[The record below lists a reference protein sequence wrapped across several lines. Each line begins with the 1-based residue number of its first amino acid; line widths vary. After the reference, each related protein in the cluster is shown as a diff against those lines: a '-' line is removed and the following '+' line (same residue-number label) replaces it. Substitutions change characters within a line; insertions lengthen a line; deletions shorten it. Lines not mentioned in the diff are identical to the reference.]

1 MFLTHPSLLSLAL
14 VFSTGFVFSTGL
26 SYFSSVSRPSIH
38 LIHHWYLI
46 AGACNGHPVLS
57 TSRLVSC
64 VLFCIILTF
73 IFSCAFVSPYLVPFS
88 DKKKRDIFILAE
100 SYSGAGMVCLYE
112 SITHA
117 SWGLWLLTGSD
128 WVVLINKILNIDEM
142 LLSELVTCLF
152 LWPPFYSVLP
162 CTFFLW
168 VFWGESE
175 VGLLANSVYMT

>member
-88 DKKKRDIFILAE
+88 DKKKEISSFWQSPILVQAWFVYTNLLLMPLE
-100 SYSGAGMVCLYE
+100 VCGFSL
-112 SITHA
+112 
-117 SWGLWLLTGSD
+117 G
-128 WVVLINKILNIDEM
+128 
-142 LLSELVTCLF
+142 VTE
-152 LWPPFYSVLP
+152 WS
-162 CTFFLW
+162 
-168 VFWGESE
+168 S
-175 VGLLANSVYMT
+175 